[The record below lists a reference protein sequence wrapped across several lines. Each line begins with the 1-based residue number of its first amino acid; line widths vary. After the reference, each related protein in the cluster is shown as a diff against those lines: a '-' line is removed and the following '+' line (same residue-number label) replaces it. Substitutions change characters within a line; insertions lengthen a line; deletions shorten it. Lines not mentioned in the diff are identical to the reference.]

1 MKIVQYWTRKTMTK
15 SERDEI
21 KEILRISQQ
30 YNMWDKNSMCWTLHQ
45 ITNKLEDILKGKDE
59 IQTDN
64 KE

>member
-1 MKIVQYWTRKTMTK
+1 MTK

-64 KE
+64 EE